1 MAYLLSSII
10 NSTKELRQK
19 PRHLKCGKGNEA
31 AHLVGLNL
39 LKELFNF
46 YSEKR
51 QINLNNDELMQV
63 IQDANDD
70 MINMQCET
78 HKMNAVYDK
87 QIEKE
92 VLHYIFG
99 EKTGVDNNTIIIY
112 GYNDLSDDA
121 QLLFNRL
128 KSLLIIVIHHLNQSD
143 KDSTDITQILNDL
156 NTKPLPLSHYCFQCD
171 KPSIMGEM
179 NDIRVF
185 CNEMC
190 QELYYI
196 DRSC

>member
-1 MAYLLSSII
+1 MCIMSYSSII
-10 NSTKELRQK
+10 QSTKELRRK

-46 YSEKR
+46 YSEKKH
-51 QINLNNDELMQV
+51 INLNSDELMQV

-70 MINMQCET
+70 MINLQCET

-87 QIEKE
+87 MIENE

-99 EKTGVDNNTIIIY
+99 EKTIDNVVVIY
-112 GYNDLSDDA
+112 GYDDISSDA

-128 KSLLIIVIHHLNQSD
+128 KSLLSIIIYHLKQRD
-143 KDSTDITQILNDL
+143 KDSNDIDQILNDL

-171 KPSIMGEM
+171 KPSIIGE
-179 NDIRVF
+179 ITGIKVF
-185 CNEMC
+185 CNESC
-190 QELYYI
+190 QELYYK
-196 DRSC
+196 